1 MVMISVRIWVRIRVR
16 VNVSAR
22 VRLELAITLFQI
34 VALTLRTSRC
44 RLPIRAGRFEKDL
57 QMFSSLLIIYL
68 CGCADHENQN
78 DNILQ
83 HFLSNFQF

>member
-22 VRLELAITLFQI
+22 VRLGLAMTLFQI

-44 RLPIRAGRFEKDL
+44 RLPKYYV
-57 QMFSSLLIIYL
+57 LLRYY
-68 CGCADHENQN
+68 HQ
-78 DNILQ
+78 
-83 HFLSNFQF
+83 

>member
-22 VRLELAITLFQI
+22 VRLGLAMTLFQI

-44 RLPIRAGRFEKDL
+44 RLPVL
-57 QMFSSLLIIYL
+57 LSLSSLPLYVCETL
-68 CGCADHENQN
+68 
-78 DNILQ
+78 
-83 HFLSNFQF
+83 FFYP